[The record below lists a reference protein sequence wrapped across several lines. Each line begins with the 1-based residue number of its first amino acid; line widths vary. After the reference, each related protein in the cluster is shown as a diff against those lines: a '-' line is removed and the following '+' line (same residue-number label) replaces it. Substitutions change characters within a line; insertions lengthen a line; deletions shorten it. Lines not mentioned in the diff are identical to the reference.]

1 MRGQLFASQL
11 YTQVDLDSGALVM
24 KCFIAHLLR
33 EDGLYHGT
41 VMLGERFVAGFVIKV
56 NETAEET
63 QATVDLSELHF
74 GARGTAPNEV
84 VKRFAVKT
92 GGYVVLHVG
101 QGDGGYHVLLRNTDD
116 DQSRPW
122 NSQRLD
128 DGDIFSTVPLRP
140 GSYTLSNVA
149 SERTVAT
156 RLVVTYPDPRENTR
170 DRPRPTPVYATFKR
184 RRFDPEA
191 FTVDPGQ
198 GIVIATKDTA
208 RFTLTLDQP
217 DDGSDEIREW
227 HEQQRA
233 ELFRMIRGRG
243 GRAVE

>member
-1 MRGQLFASQL
+1 MRGQLFAYPL
-11 YTQVDLDSGALVM
+11 YIQVDLDSGALMM

-33 EDGLYHGT
+33 EPGLYHGT
-41 VMLGERFVAGFVIKV
+41 VMLGERFVAGFVIEV

-63 QATVDLSELHF
+63 QVTIDLSELHF

-84 VKRFAVKT
+84 VKQFAVKT
-92 GGYVVLHVG
+92 DGYVVLHVG
-101 QGDGGYHVLLRNTDD
+101 QGEGGYHVLLRNTDD
-116 DQSRPW
+116 DRSTPW
-122 NSQRLD
+122 NSQQLD
-128 DGDIFSTVPLRP
+128 AGDIFSAVPLRP

-156 RLVVTYPDPRENTR
+156 RLVVTYPDPRENSK
-170 DRPRPTPVYATFKR
+170 DRERPAPVYASFKR

-191 FTVDPGQ
+191 FTIEPGQ
-198 GIVIATKDTA
+198 GIVIATKDPA

-233 ELFRMIRGRG
+233 ELFRMIRGRSG
-243 GRAVE
+243 MR

>member
-1 MRGQLFASQL
+1 MRGQLLAYQL
-11 YTQVDLDSGALVM
+11 YTQVDLDSGALMM

-41 VMLGERFVAGFVIKV
+41 VMLGERFVAGFVIEV

-128 DGDIFSTVPLRP
+128 DGDIFSAIPLPRLVYAKQR
-140 GSYTLSNVA
+140 G
-149 SERTVAT
+149 ERTHSRHTSRRHLSRSA
-156 RLVVTYPDPRENTR
+156 RKYERPAAANTGLCYLQ
-170 DRPRPTPVYATFKR
+170 T
-184 RRFDPEA
+184 
-191 FTVDPGQ
+191 
-198 GIVIATKDTA
+198 TA
-208 RFTLTLDQP
+208 
-217 DDGSDEIREW
+217 I
-227 HEQQRA
+227 
-233 ELFRMIRGRG
+233 
-243 GRAVE
+243 